1 MTRLF
6 LRFYFG
12 VIAILIAA
20 WLIQGYVFRD
30 RSDKNVRVVEQALS
44 GGARLARDEVLSDSD
59 VARAMTR
66 VRERFDYPVVRFP
79 VDAEWLWPEA
89 RKRLLGGE
97 VVLLG
102 SHIAVALIP
111 PASNTAANEASTTP
125 STNNAAGDSKATTS
139 RDKAASPTV
148 QGLLFGPLPEFDQP
162 SQAEVN
168 LGYGVVFLLAAIA
181 IAVLLRPVAF
191 QMRAVERTAAAIA
204 AGDLSA
210 RIEQTQ
216 TLRDLALV
224 GAFNSMADRT
234 ENLLRSQREL
244 LQAVSHELRTPLAR
258 IRFAADLVETAKTD
272 EERQT
277 RLEAIDSATQKLD
290 DLVGELLTYVRM
302 ESDQLKGQP
311 EEVDLS
317 ALFSE
322 LIDIHAPLHPK
333 IDFRSLT
340 QHPPAEITTDREALS
355 RAVENLLTNA
365 ARHANQVVQ
374 IRARDGHKEVL
385 IEVEDDGK
393 GIAAED
399 REKIFQP
406 FVRLGDSE
414 HSGAGLGLAL
424 VQRIAKRQGGT
435 IEVDASPLG
444 GAKFTLR
451 WPK

>member
-30 RSDKNVRVVEQALS
+30 RSEKNARVVEQALS
-44 GGARLARDEVLSDSD
+44 GGARLARDQVLDATD
-59 VARAMTR
+59 VDLAVAT
-66 VRERFDYPVVRFP
+66 VGEHFDYPVTRFP
-79 VDAEWLWPEA
+79 LDAEWLWPEA
-89 RKRLLGGE
+89 RERLRQGE

-102 SHIAVALIP
+102 THIAVALTP
-111 PASNTAANEASTTP
+111 VASGDISTP
-125 STNNAAGDSKATTS
+125 
-139 RDKAASPTV
+139 RPV
-148 QGLLFGPLPEFDQP
+148 EGLLFGPLPEFVGP
-162 SQAEVN
+162 SQTEVN
-168 LGYGVVFLLAAIA
+168 LGYGVVFLMAAIA
-181 IAVLLRPVAF
+181 IAVLLRPVVF
-191 QMRAVERTAAAIA
+191 QLRAVERTAAAIA
-204 AGDLSA
+204 GGDLSA
-210 RIEQTQ
+210 RIDRSRAPQGLT
-216 TLRDLALV
+216 LV

-234 ENLLRSQREL
+234 EALLRSQREL

-272 EERQT
+272 QERQV

-311 EEVDLS
+311 ESVDLS

-333 IDFRSLT
+333 IDFRS
-340 QHPPAEITTDREALS
+340 QPQNPPVEITTDREGLS
-355 RAVENLLTNA
+355 RAVENLITNA
-365 ARHANQVVQ
+365 ARHANHVVQ
-374 IRARDGHKEVL
+374 VCARDEHEEVV

-393 GIAAED
+393 GIEAED

-435 IEVDASPLG
+435 IAVGTSSLG
-444 GAKFTLR
+444 GAKFTLK